1 MAKKNEFVFN
11 IGFNKENPDHVKAA
25 GILNQMGRIKAD
37 YISQAVVFFEK
48 HGKKRDI
55 DSAFIDLNNLEEMVK
70 SIIRREE
77 NKYLTGNIKEK
88 NSMEDSLSK
97 EEKNNIS
104 EILKGFR
111 K

>member
-1 MAKKNEFVFN
+1 M
-11 IGFNKENPDHVKAA
+11 
-25 GILNQMGRIKAD
+25 
-37 YISQAVVFFEK
+37 
-48 HGKKRDI
+48 
-55 DSAFIDLNNLEEMVK
+55 NNLEEMVK

>member
-11 IGFNKENPDHVKAA
+11 IGFNKENPDHKETVD
-25 GILNQMGRIKAD
+25 ILNRMGRIKAD
-37 YISQAVVFFEK
+37 YIAQAVIFFEK

-55 DSAFIDLNNLEEMVK
+55 ESAFIDLNNLEEMVK